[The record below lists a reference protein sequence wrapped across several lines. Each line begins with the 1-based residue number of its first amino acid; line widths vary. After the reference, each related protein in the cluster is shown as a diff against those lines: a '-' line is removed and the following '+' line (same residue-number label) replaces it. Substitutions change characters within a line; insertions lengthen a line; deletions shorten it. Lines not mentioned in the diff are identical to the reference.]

1 MKSND
6 LLKNFEKYGDLFELL
21 ELKPTA
27 SKKDIKK
34 AYKEKA
40 LIYHPDKN
48 KAKDAGFRK
57 E

>member
-48 KAKDAGFRK
+48 KAKDAGF
-57 E
+57 